1 MVIGN
6 VSGAPLIE
14 QRQNRCG
21 TNRGANWSDSASH
34 ADGAGTVAATVV
46 TALTD
51 SSSSLT
57 LHYAGGVHGHIR
69 NRIHG
74 ATHHSH
80 NGNGSNGNGIQAD
93 HSCDR
98 LFDAPFDHVNK
109 GLHEGLVCGWIR
121 GIVGAFWRA
130 VINIY
135 MAAFKAPLIVV
146 NEAAFRFEKF
156 QQSKTVYCGR

>member
-51 SSSSLT
+51 LSSSLT
-57 LHYAGGVHGHIR
+57 PSIMLEAFMGIYATGFMELPITAATGTVATEMGSKLITAATGFLTRLLIMSTKDCMRVLYVDGLGELLGHF
-69 NRIHG
+69 G
-74 ATHHSH
+74 E
-80 NGNGSNGNGIQAD
+80 Q
-93 HSCDR
+93 
-98 LFDAPFDHVNK
+98 
-109 GLHEGLVCGWIR
+109 
-121 GIVGAFWRA
+121 
-130 VINIY
+130 
-135 MAAFKAPLIVV
+135 
-146 NEAAFRFEKF
+146 
-156 QQSKTVYCGR
+156 